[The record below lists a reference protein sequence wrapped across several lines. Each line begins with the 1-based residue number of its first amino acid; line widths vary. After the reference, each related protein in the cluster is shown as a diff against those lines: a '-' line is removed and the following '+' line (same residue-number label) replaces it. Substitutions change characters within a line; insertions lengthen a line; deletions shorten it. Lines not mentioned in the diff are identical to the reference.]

1 MHFKMFNSIFGIN
14 NPLSLSHDNQKCLQK
29 SGMGGEHKIAHSW
42 EPLVK
47 NDQIFNL
54 RLWWTN
60 CNEEESL
67 FFKKMPPW
75 NTKGTRVKQ
84 TKT

>member
-29 SGMGGEHKIAHSW
+29 SGMGGGHKIAHSW

-54 RLWWTN
+54 RL
-60 CNEEESL
+60 
-67 FFKKMPPW
+67 
-75 NTKGTRVKQ
+75 
-84 TKT
+84 